1 MVRETGHPSK
11 SMHDIKKL
19 FKRLK
24 NECQTENM
32 EDDKA
37 STEACGSSDNS
48 LFVLPVAHISGM

>member
-1 MVRETGHPSK
+1 
-11 SMHDIKKL
+11 MHDIKKL

-37 STEACGSSDNS
+37 GTEACGSSDS
-48 LFVLPVAHISGM
+48 CLFVLPAAHIPD

>member
-1 MVRETGHPSK
+1 
-11 SMHDIKKL
+11 MHDIKKL

-37 STEACGSSDNS
+37 CAEARDNDNC
-48 LFVLPVAHISGM
+48 LVHTVAHISGI

>member
-1 MVRETGHPSK
+1 LFFPFGGGKREK

-37 STEACGSSDNS
+37 G
-48 LFVLPVAHISGM
+48 G

>member
-37 STEACGSSDNS
+37 CTEARDNDNC
-48 LFVLPVAHISGM
+48 LVLPVVHISGI

>member
-1 MVRETGHPSK
+1 
-11 SMHDIKKL
+11 MHDIKKL

-37 STEACGSSDNS
+37 RTEACGSSDNS